1 MTAYIPLQAECGPG
15 GFVLET
21 AVCELDT
28 QGIVRRWGAAAERVF
43 GFSDGEAIGQTL
55 PMVPYDLHD
64 ETLARLRAAAEGETL
79 PEHSTVWCRNDQQPL
94 EVAVSMVG
102 LSANGHG
109 PAVALVARDISERRL
124 EQLQLEAYAKD
135 VRESFGREL
144 RRARELERSYF
155 HTVRALAAAVEAKDG
170 YTGAHIQRVH
180 AIGLLLARE
189 VAPDQAADP
198 QLAYGFLLHDIGKLS
213 VPDAVLKKP
222 GPLTDTEWTLMRR
235 HPEAGAR
242 ILDAIPFLDRAVDVV
257 LHHHE
262 RWDGR
267 GYLAGLAGE
276 EIPLIARILAVGDA
290 FSAMTTTRPYR
301 KALDVR
307 EALVRIADA
316 AGSQLDERL
325 VTEFIA
331 GIETDADAPL
341 PGVGPANGLA
351 PASRRRVA

>member
-1 MTAYIPLQAECGPG
+1 MVPLYPG
-15 GFVLET
+15 GEVVAPLRDAES
-21 AVCELDT
+21 
-28 QGIVRRWGAAAERVF
+28 GAT
-43 GFSDGEAIGQTL
+43 G
-55 PMVPYDLHD
+55 Y
-64 ETLARLRAAAEGETL
+64 
-79 PEHSTVWCRNDQQPL
+79 EHTTVWCRGDGRPVELSISFVHLSTNGDGPG
-94 EVAVSMVG
+94 VACI
-102 LSANGHG
+102 
-109 PAVALVARDISERRL
+109 ARDISERRL
-124 EQLQLEAYAKD
+124 EQAQLEAYARD

-189 VAPDQAADP
+189 VAPEEAANP

-267 GYLAGLAGE
+267 GYPAGLE
-276 EIPLIARILAVGDA
+276 EEGIPLWARIFSVADTVDA
-290 FSAMTTTRPYR
+290 ITSNRPYR
-301 KALDVR
+301 RGRPLEQAVDEILSR
-307 EALVRIADA
+307 
-316 AGSQLDERL
+316 AGSQFDPDCAQAL
-325 VTEFIA
+325 VDIDHAAMQE
-331 GIETDADAPL
+331 L
-341 PGVGPANGLA
+341 
-351 PASRRRVA
+351 VATGA

>member
-1 MTAYIPLQAECGPG
+1 LDGRGSGPPTAYIPLLADVGPG
-15 GFVLET
+15 GFLLET

-28 QGIVRRWGAAAERVF
+28 QGRVRRWGAAAQRVF
-43 GFSDGEAIGQTL
+43 GFTEAQAVGEIL
-55 PMVPYDLHD
+55 PMVPFDLRA
-64 ETLARLRAAAEGETL
+64 ETLARLHEAASGTTCG
-79 PEHSTVWCRNDQQPL
+79 EHSTVWCRDDGEPL
-94 EVAVSMVG
+94 EVAVSLAQLG
-102 LSANGHG
+102 PNGNG
-109 PAVALVARDISERRL
+109 PSVALVARDISERRL
-124 EQLQLEAYAKD
+124 EQAQLEAYARD

-144 RRARELERSYF
+144 LRARELERSYF

-180 AIGLLLARE
+180 AIGLLLARRI
-189 VAPDQAADP
+189 APEQAADP

-267 GYLAGLAGE
+267 GYPDGLQEDG
-276 EIPLIARILAVGDA
+276 IPLWARIFAVADTVDA
-290 FSAMTTTRPYR
+290 ITSDRPYR
-301 KALDVR
+301 RGRPLEQAIDEIVSR
-307 EALVRIADA
+307 
-316 AGSQLDERL
+316 AGSQFDPACAYALADLDHGAVRQ
-325 VTEFIA
+325 V
-331 GIETDADAPL
+331 
-341 PGVGPANGLA
+341 
-351 PASRRRVA
+351 VAAEA

>member
-1 MTAYIPLQAECGPG
+1 MTAYISLVADVGPG

-43 GFSDGEAIGQTL
+43 GFTERHAVGQIL
-55 PMVPYDLHD
+55 PMVPFDLRD
-64 ETLARLRAAAEGETL
+64 ETLARLREVATGASL
-79 PEHSTVWCRNDQQPL
+79 PEHSTVWCRDDGEPL
-94 EVAVSMVG
+94 EVAVSLAHLG
-102 LSANGHG
+102 ANGHG
-109 PAVALVARDISERRL
+109 PSVALIARDISERRL
-124 EQLQLEAYAKD
+124 EQAQLEAYAKD

-189 VAPDQAADP
+189 VAPEEAANP

-267 GYLAGLAGE
+267 GYPAGLE
-276 EIPLIARILAVGDA
+276 EEGIPLWARIFSVADTVDA
-290 FSAMTTTRPYR
+290 ITSNRPYR
-301 KALDVR
+301 RGRPLDQAIDEIVSR
-307 EALVRIADA
+307 
-316 AGSQLDERL
+316 AGSQFDPDCAHALADIDQGAMEEL
-325 VTEFIA
+325 VAA
-331 GIETDADAPL
+331 G
-341 PGVGPANGLA
+341 
-351 PASRRRVA
+351 R

>member
-1 MTAYIPLQAECGPG
+1 
-15 GFVLET
+15 VLET

-43 GFSDGEAIGQTL
+43 GFTERQAVGQIL
-55 PMVPYDLHD
+55 PMVPFDLRE
-64 ETLARLRAAAEGETL
+64 ETLARLREAATGASL
-79 PEHSTVWCRNDQQPL
+79 PEHSTVWCRDDGEPL
-94 EVAVSMVG
+94 EVAVSLAHLG
-102 LSANGHG
+102 ANGHG
-109 PAVALVARDISERRL
+109 PSVALIARDISERRL
-124 EQLQLEAYAKD
+124 EQAQLEAYAKD

-180 AIGLLLARE
+180 AIGLLLARQ
-189 VAPDQAADP
+189 VAPEEAANP

-242 ILDAIPFLDRAVDVV
+242 ILNAIPFLDRAVDVV
-257 LHHHE
+257 MHHHE

-267 GYLAGLAGE
+267 GYPAGLE
-276 EIPLIARILAVGDA
+276 EEGIPLWARIFSVADTVDA
-290 FSAMTTTRPYR
+290 ITSNRPYR
-301 KALDVR
+301 RGRPLDQAIEEIVSR
-307 EALVRIADA
+307 
-316 AGSQLDERL
+316 AGSQFDPDCAHAL
-325 VTEFIA
+325 
-331 GIETDADAPL
+331 ADLNHSA
-341 PGVGPANGLA
+341 VEDV
-351 PASRRRVA
+351 VATGR